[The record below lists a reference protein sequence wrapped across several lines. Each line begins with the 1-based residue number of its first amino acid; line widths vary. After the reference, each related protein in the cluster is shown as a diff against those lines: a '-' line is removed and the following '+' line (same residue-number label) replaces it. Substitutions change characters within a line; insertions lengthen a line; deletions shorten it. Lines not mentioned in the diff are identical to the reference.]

1 MIGKA
6 TATMDG
12 SLLRG
17 RTVFLST
24 YPPQRCGIATFTQ
37 HLVET
42 MAGLS
47 VEPPAV
53 VAVSD
58 GVDARLYPDEVV
70 AVLDRE
76 DRPAY
81 RETARMLNRS
91 GAGAVVVEHEYGIFG
106 GTDGSDLLE
115 LTDALEIPWVVT
127 LHTVLRHPT
136 ARQRAIIRRLAERAR
151 RVVVLAQRAQEIL
164 VDVYRL
170 DPSRLVHIPHGAPDG
185 VPVSRHELRR
195 RLGLEGA
202 TVLCTLGLINPG
214 KGIEYVIDALPI
226 LVQEFPDLLYLVL
239 GQTHPGIL
247 RQSGESYR
255 EMLKLRARQ
264 LGVEEH
270 VRFVDTYLDDQSLVE
285 YLVASDIYITP
296 YLSPEQIS
304 SGTLAYAV
312 GLGKAVIS
320 TPYAYAQELLADGRG
335 LLVPFRDAEAIAEAV
350 RAVLGSPR
358 LRRGMERRARLV
370 GRSMAWPRV
379 AEEYLGLLEE
389 VKEPGSRRGR
399 RGGPVVT
406 LAGSRAVVLGAKG
419 GIARREAAA
428 SHAGPSLAD
437 DR

>member
-1 MIGKA
+1 
-6 TATMDG
+6 
-12 SLLRG
+12 
-17 RTVFLST
+17 
-24 YPPQRCGIATFTQ
+24 
-37 HLVET
+37 
-42 MAGLS
+42 
-47 VEPPAV
+47 
-53 VAVSD
+53 
-58 GVDARLYPDEVV
+58 
-70 AVLDRE
+70 
-76 DRPAY
+76 
-81 RETARMLNRS
+81 
-91 GAGAVVVEHEYGIFG
+91 
-106 GTDGSDLLE
+106 
-115 LTDALEIPWVVT
+115 
-127 LHTVLRHPT
+127 
-136 ARQRAIIRRLAERAR
+136 
-151 RVVVLAQRAQEIL
+151 
-164 VDVYRL
+164 
-170 DPSRLVHIPHGAPDG
+170 
-185 VPVSRHELRR
+185 
-195 RLGLEGA
+195 
-202 TVLCTLGLINPG
+202 
-214 KGIEYVIDALPI
+214 
-226 LVQEFPDLLYLVL
+226 
-239 GQTHPGIL
+239 
-247 RQSGESYR
+247 
-255 EMLKLRARQ
+255 MLKLRARQ

-370 GRSMAWPRV
+370 GRSMAWPQV

-389 VKEPGSRRGR
+389 VKEPGSPRGR
-399 RGGPVVT
+399 KGGPVVT